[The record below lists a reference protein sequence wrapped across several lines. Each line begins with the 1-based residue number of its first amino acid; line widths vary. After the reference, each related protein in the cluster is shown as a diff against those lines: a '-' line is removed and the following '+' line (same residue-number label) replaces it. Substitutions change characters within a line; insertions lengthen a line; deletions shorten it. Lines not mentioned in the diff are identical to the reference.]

1 MKKIIA
7 LDIDG
12 TLTNSKKEITKP
24 TLDKI
29 MEIQKKGHVVAIASG
44 RPLPGIRKIADELEL
59 NQYGGYV
66 LAFNG
71 GRIVNYKTG
80 EIAYQAYLHVHLRR
94 GHAAPAPRRHPDM
107 GGRGEIHKR

>member
-1 MKKIIA
+1 M
-7 LDIDG
+7 
-12 TLTNSKKEITKP
+12 
-24 TLDKI
+24 
-29 MEIQKKGHVVAIASG
+29 AIASG

-80 EIAYQAYLHVHLRR
+80 EIAYQACVDNEIARKYMITVLR
-94 GHAAPAPRRHPDM
+94 
-107 GGRGEIHKR
+107 KRLGW